1 MKGRRIFISY
11 AHEDYQII
19 QSISSSVKDSN
30 DLIWLDRNFIS
41 PGDVWRDKIE
51 KALKSSYCI
60 IFFASALSVKSKE
73 VKLEIDFALSL
84 RKRVIPVLLEKCSL
98 PYEVSNLH
106 YISLTDRTQQEVE
119 VFREILSG
127 ISSRKVAKP
136 LLNKAAVSIV
146 EDIKTSNNFYNKVI
160 VPNRFIWTS
169 TAVSVALLFFINYFL
184 SFTKIDNQNKG
195 DESLP
200 TSIEIHDTAYN
211 HVDTV
216 RIKDTIPIP
225 LDEKKHK

>member
-1 MKGRRIFISY
+1 M
-11 AHEDYQII
+11 
-19 QSISSSVKDSN
+19 
-30 DLIWLDRNFIS
+30 
-41 PGDVWRDKIE
+41 
-51 KALKSSYCI
+51 
-60 IFFASALSVKSKE
+60 
-73 VKLEIDFALSL
+73 
-84 RKRVIPVLLEKCSL
+84 
-98 PYEVSNLH
+98 
-106 YISLTDRTQQEVE
+106 
-119 VFREILSG
+119 
-127 ISSRKVAKP
+127 
-136 LLNKAAVSIV
+136 NKAAVSIV